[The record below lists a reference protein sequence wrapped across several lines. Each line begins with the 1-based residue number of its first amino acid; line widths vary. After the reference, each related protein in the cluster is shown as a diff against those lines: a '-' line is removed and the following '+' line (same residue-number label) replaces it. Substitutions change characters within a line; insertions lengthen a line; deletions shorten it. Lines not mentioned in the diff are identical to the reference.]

1 MNAITDV
8 AEDSYEGLKDPSFYS
23 GVAGI
28 AVGGVLGS
36 VVTLLP
42 FYKLG
47 TFGNIARTVV
57 TAGSGAYLVMM
68 SKKVSGDLSSMYL
81 GAGTVLGFIGV

>member
-1 MNAITDV
+1 MNAVTNV
-8 AEDSYEGLKDPSFYS
+8 VEDSYEGLMDAKFYS

-28 AVGGVLGS
+28 AIGGVLGS

-57 TAGSGAYLVMM
+57 TAGSGAYLVQM
-68 SKKVSGDLSSMYL
+68 SRKVSGDMSSLYL
-81 GAGTVLGFIGV
+81 GS